1 MLTSILLLSLALAHD
16 HGPTLDAPATDAAP
30 VAREEGGPDGD
41 TEWNVLEPHFA
52 HHEVAFRLTEG
63 TWMSVSLAGDRI
75 VFDLLGDLWAMPL
88 VGGPA
93 ERLTSDAAWD
103 SEPRVSPDGSQVAF
117 VSDRDGNEQVWVMNL
132 DGSGLRKVTDEETA
146 RVTDPVWDPSGD
158 WLIVRRRTVD
168 TRSIG
173 VTELWQVHL
182 EGGKPGF
189 ALTSLDSDPH
199 AGESTTD
206 GRHVWFS
213 SRFGRFN
220 YDENP
225 VAGLW
230 GIKRLDR
237 ETGEVR
243 TVVSGAG
250 SAVRPKISPDG
261 TQLAFVSRDR
271 ERTLLE
277 VMDVASG
284 RRRTV
289 LDTLDHDHMEG
300 FALHGVYPDYAW
312 LPDGSG
318 FVLWQK
324 GGLHRV
330 ALDGSAS
337 EVPFV
342 AEGTWTFH
350 DVQRWQRPHPEEVEA
365 QVIRW
370 PVENA
375 SGDLAFSALG
385 QLWVQRSGQA
395 PTVLSEGTGT
405 SPAWSPDGRA
415 LAWTSWRDCERKN
428 PDPAADFEDC
438 GGQLHVTRGKKTETL
453 PLSGLLVNPAWSE
466 DGNQLV
472 VLRGVG
478 GSSSPDLGAQPW
490 YEVVRL
496 DRGKKGWTPTVL
508 GSTTVSTF
516 RAPRPTV
523 VDGRVYWAEARS
535 TKPRHPSD
543 MVLVSV
549 DLEGRDKVE
558 HMNFGGAQEVR
569 LSPDGRQVA
578 FKRGHEAWVAHLPA
592 FARGL
597 SVDAVPHRKLTERV
611 GDWLDWKPNS
621 GAVTWIDGRERS
633 WVDVSTLTLG
643 PDAEAPEPATQL
655 VDVRLPRAKPEGTVA
670 ITGATVLTME
680 PAEGGGTKV
689 LEGATVVVEGDRIT
703 RVEIGGAVPDGAR
716 VIDGT
721 GKFVVPGLID
731 VHAHAHYSAGDV
743 LPEEEWRYAVNL
755 DFGVTTLHDPS
766 ANTDLVF
773 TQKERVAAGLMQG
786 PRVFSTGYILYG
798 ALGNDNATTASP
810 EDAMRHV
817 ERLKRVGA
825 GSVKIYQQSRRDQ
838 RQWYVDACN
847 ALELLCVA
855 EGGGDLWMN
864 LGMVADGFQAI
875 EHALPIAPL
884 YDDVIQW
891 MAASHT
897 DDTVGTAYTQTLLV
911 AYGGLGGENHFYQH
925 HNPTNDARLLR
936 NFPRRI
942 LDRRAWRPTVLADDA
957 DWNFQQVA
965 RDAARMARAG
975 TLVTLGAHGQ
985 LQGLGAHWELWS
997 LASEGAMTP
1006 EEAWVAAT
1014 RQGAVYL
1021 GLGHLLG
1028 TVTPG
1033 KLADLILLNADPRTD
1048 VHNSTDI
1055 SLVIHNG
1062 VVRE

>member
-1 MLTSILLLSLALAHD
+1 MLTIPLLLSVALAHD
-16 HGPTLDAPATDAAP
+16 HGPTQDPPSTDTAPVDRGSDAPAEDTDW
-30 VAREEGGPDGD
+30 D
-41 TEWNVLEPHFA
+41 VLETHFD
-52 HHEVAFRLTEG
+52 HHEATFSLTEG

-75 VFDLLGDLWAMPL
+75 VFDLLGDLWSMPI

-93 ERLTSDAAWD
+93 TRLTSDAAWD
-103 SEPRVSPDGSQVAF
+103 SEPRVSPDGSQIAF
-117 VSDRDGNEQVWVMNL
+117 VSDRGGNEQIWVMNL
-132 DGSGLRKVTDEETA
+132 DGSDLRKLTNEDTA

-173 VTELWQVHL
+173 VTELWQVHV
-182 EGGKPGF
+182 EGGTLGF
-189 ALTSLDSDPH
+189 QLTSLDADPH

-206 GRHVWFS
+206 GRYVWFS
-213 SRFGRFN
+213 SRAGRFS
-220 YDENP
+220 YDQDP

-230 GIKRLDR
+230 TIKRLDR
-237 ETGEVR
+237 QTGEIR
-243 TVVSGAG
+243 TVVSGGG
-250 SAVRPKISPDG
+250 SAVRPKLSPDG

-277 VMDVASG
+277 VIDLASG

-300 FALHGVYPDYAW
+300 FALHGVYPDYTW
-312 LPDGSG
+312 LPEGEG
-318 FVLWQK
+318 FVIWQK
-324 GGLHRV
+324 GGLWRV
-330 ALDGSAS
+330 ALDGAATQI
-337 EVPFV
+337 PFQ
-342 AEGTWTFH
+342 AAGTWTFH
-350 DVQRWQRPHPEEVEA
+350 DVQRWTRPVPDQVRA
-365 QVIRW
+365 KVIRW

-375 SGDLAFSALG
+375 DGDLAFSAMG
-385 QLWVQRSGQA
+385 RLWVRRQGDEPA
-395 PTVLSEGTGT
+395 VVSEGTGY
-405 SPAWSPDGRA
+405 SPAWSPDGRS
-415 LAWTSWRDCERKN
+415 LAWTSWTDCARKN
-428 PDPAADFEDC
+428 PDPAAEFEDC
-438 GGQLHVTRGKKTETL
+438 GGRLHVTRGKKTETL
-453 PLSGLLVNPAWSE
+453 PLSGLLVNPAWSP
-466 DGNQLV
+466 DGNSLV

-490 YEVVRL
+490 YELVRL
-496 DRGKKGWTPTVL
+496 DRGRRGWTPTVL
-508 GSTTVSTF
+508 GSTNVSTF
-516 RAPRPTV
+516 RAPRLTV
-523 VDGRVYWAEARS
+523 VDDRVYWSEARA

-549 DLEGRDKVE
+549 DLDGDDKTE

-569 LSPDGRQVA
+569 LSPDGTQVA
-578 FKRGHEAWVAHLPA
+578 FKRNHEAWVAHLPA

-611 GDWLDWKPNS
+611 GDWLDWKPDS
-621 GAVTWIDGRERS
+621 ATVTWIDGPDRAWMS
-633 WVDVSTLTLG
+633 VDQITVQEG
-643 PDAEAPEPATQL
+643 EDAPEPQTAE
-655 VDVRLPRAKPEGTVA
+655 VRVSLPRARPDGAVA

-680 PAEGGGTKV
+680 PADGGGTRV
-689 LEGATVVVEGDRIT
+689 IEDATVIIEGDRIT
-703 RVEIGGAVPDGAR
+703 RVEAGAAPPPGARIIDGA
-716 VIDGT
+716 

-731 VHAHAHYSAGDV
+731 VHAHGHYSAGDI
-743 LPEEEWRYAVNL
+743 LPEEEWRYTVNL
-755 DFGVTTLHDPS
+755 DFGVTSMHDPS

-773 TQKERVAAGLMQG
+773 TQKERVAAGLMEG

-798 ALGNDNATTASP
+798 ALGNDNAPTKTP
-810 EDAMRHV
+810 EDALRHV

-847 ALELLCVA
+847 ALEMLCVA

-884 YDDVIQW
+884 YDDVVQW

-897 DDTVGTAYTQTLLV
+897 DDTVGSAYTQTLLV
-911 AYGGLGGENHFYQH
+911 AYGGLAGENFYYQH
-925 HNPTNDARLLR
+925 HNPLEDQRLLR
-936 NFPRRI
+936 NFPRRV
-942 LDRRAWRPTVLADDA
+942 LDQRAWRPKMMATDA

-965 RDAARMARAG
+965 RDAAKMARKG

-985 LQGLGAHWELWS
+985 LQGLGVHWELWS

-1006 EEAWVAAT
+1006 EEAWVAGT

-1021 GLGHLLG
+1021 GLGDALG

-1033 KLADLILLNADPRTD
+1033 KFADLILLTADPRED
-1048 VHNSTDI
+1048 IHNSTEI
-1055 SLVIHNG
+1055 ELVIHNG